1 MANHHSDIKNKDV
14 KPVAGFEALVSA
26 MRHLLH
32 EKAAVTGGKAL
43 LNLNKPGGI
52 DCPGCAWPDPKD
64 AALAEFCE
72 NGVKAI
78 AAETTTK
85 KITKEFFERYTVTEL
100 LQQDG
105 YWLEQ
110 QGRLTEPMQYN
121 ATTDKYE
128 PVSWE
133 KLFYEIGQAL
143 QSLQDPN
150 EAVFYTSGRTS
161 NEAAFL
167 YQLFGRAFGTNNF
180 PDCSNM
186 CHESSGVAM
195 HESIGVG
202 KGTVSLEDFDLAD
215 AIFIFGQNPGTN
227 HPRMLTMLERA
238 NKRGCRIVSF
248 NPLKERGLQR
258 FTHPQN
264 IIQTVLNTSSEI
276 STHYYQPVIG
286 GDFAVLK
293 GLIKV
298 VLTKAE
304 QNPKVLDEAFI
315 AQHTDGFDALK
326 RDINQTSWE
335 AIERESGLSRI
346 QLEEAAE
353 IYIQADKTIVCWA
366 MGLTQSKHAVITI
379 QQIVNLLLLRGNI
392 GKPGAGACPVR
403 GHSNV
408 QGDRTMGIVEKP
420 SHALLD
426 SLQKV
431 FGIVTPVKAG
441 YNTVET
447 IAAMAEGKVKVFIGM
462 GGNFASATP
471 DTTYTEQAI
480 RQCEV
485 TAHISTKLNRSH
497 LITGKRA
504 FILPCLGRTEI
515 DLQNNTPQQ
524 VTVEDSMSMVHA
536 SRGINVP
543 ASTYLL
549 SEPAIVACLAVAAL
563 PDTHIDWMG
572 MVSDYSIIREKIEQ
586 VFPAFYQFNKRIKNR
601 GGFYLGNSARD
612 RQWNTI
618 SGKARFITAP
628 LPTLGLKDG
637 QLRLMTIRSHD
648 QYNTTIYG
656 LNDRYRGIA
665 GERKVIFMNAKDM
678 TVRKLVQDDIV
689 TITSIADDGV
699 ERRAYGFRVNI
710 YDIPEGCAAAYFPET
725 NVLVPLHAVADKSF
739 TPMSKFIVV
748 KVEK

>member
-1 MANHHSDIKNKDV
+1 MPDQHSDIKNKEV

-26 MRHLLH
+26 MKHLLH
-32 EKAAVTGGKAL
+32 EKATITGGKAL
-43 LNLNKPGGI
+43 LSLNKPGGI
-52 DCPGCAWPDPKD
+52 DCPGCAWPDPKHVSV
-64 AALAEFCE
+64 AEFCE

-85 KITKEFFERYTVTEL
+85 RITAEFFERYTVTEL
-100 LQQDG
+100 LQRDG

-110 QGRLTEPMQYN
+110 QGRLTEPMCYN

-128 PVSWE
+128 PISWE
-133 KLFYEIGQAL
+133 KLFYEIGQVL
-143 QSLQDPN
+143 QALQDPD

-202 KGTVSLEDFDLAD
+202 KGTVSLEDFEEAD

-264 IIQTVLNTSSEI
+264 IVQTVLNTSSEI

-293 GLIKV
+293 GLMKV
-298 VLTKAE
+298 VFTMAE

-315 AQHTDGFDALK
+315 AQHTEGIDTLK
-326 RDINQTSWE
+326 KDIDQTSWE
-335 AIERESGLSRI
+335 VIERESGLSKAL
-346 QLEEAAE
+346 LEEAAE
-353 IYIQADKTIVCWA
+353 IYIQAEKTIVCWA

-408 QGDRTMGIVEKP
+408 QGDRTMGIIEKP
-420 SHALLD
+420 SQPFLN
-426 SLQKV
+426 SLNRV
-431 FGIVTPVKAG
+431 FGITSPTKHG

-447 IAAMAEGKVKVFIGM
+447 IAAMAKGKVKVFIGM

-471 DTTYTEQAI
+471 DTNYTEEAI

-504 FILPCLGRTEI
+504 YILPCLGRTEI
-515 DLQNNTPQQ
+515 DLQNNIPQQ
-524 VTVEDSMSMVHA
+524 VTIEDSMSMVHT
-536 SRGINVP
+536 SRGINAP
-543 ASTYLL
+543 ASIHLL
-549 SEPAIVACLAVAAL
+549 SEPAIVACLAVATL
-563 PDTHIDWMG
+563 PNTSIDWMG
-572 MVSDYSIIREKIEQ
+572 MVSDYAIIREKIEQ
-586 VFPAFYQFNKRIKNR
+586 VFPAFYQFNERIKNR
-601 GGFYLGNSARD
+601 GGFYLGNTARD
-612 RQWNTI
+612 RQWNTVT
-618 SGKARFITAP
+618 GKARFITAS
-628 LPTLGLKDG
+628 LPTLGLQEG

-656 LNDRYRGIA
+656 LNDRYRGIS

-678 TVRKLVQDDIV
+678 TVRSLVQDDVV
-689 TITSIADDGV
+689 TITSIAEDGV
-699 ERRAYGFRVNI
+699 ERKATGFKVI
-710 YDIPEGCAAAYFPET
+710 AYDIPQGCVASYFPET

-739 TPMSKFIVV
+739 TPVSKFIVV
-748 KVEK
+748 NVEK